1 MDCYIPRKGETKR
14 LYRILVGKPLEH
26 NHVGRQNGRQ
36 GIRTV
41 VLRESVVRTGQV
53 RTNLAYRSNEV
64 TKFSIVVPNI
74 FGFSVSNWH
83 HVTFVMSRILLRLLD
98 FWKILHPCSRNWMEL
113 VQVFVQWQSLT
124 VSVLILWI
132 LHTEGLRSLFMYM
145 HYLESEL
152 F

>member
-1 MDCYIPRKGETKR
+1 
-14 LYRILVGKPLEH
+14 
-26 NHVGRQNGRQ
+26 
-36 GIRTV
+36 
-41 VLRESVVRTGQV
+41 VRTGQV

-113 VQVFVQWQSLT
+113 VQVFVQW
-124 VSVLILWI
+124 
-132 LHTEGLRSLFMYM
+132 
-145 HYLESEL
+145 
-152 F
+152 